1 MSFKWSPEGSGQSAA
16 DGQLCSTRAFRN
28 PGSLPQFPWYS
39 RVLSS
44 CAWLKLGHFHVYI
57 PAYRSQEMRVSAQT
71 SKEHLPQLF
80 ILFFWKYFCFL
91 ALVPQHSSF
100 PSTSL
105 LTLSF
110 FAGSSSSGRPWSIGL
125 LQSDVPCHLLVFL
138 LAKKFIQVWYYR
150 QSQKDFLANP
160 IFACFSG

>member
-1 MSFKWSPEGSGQSAA
+1 MGNQQQMGSSAPQEHSGIQVPFLSFPDIPEYCPHVHDWSWATSMSTFQLIGARKW
-16 DGQLCSTRAFRN
+16 
-28 PGSLPQFPWYS
+28 GSL
-39 RVLSS
+39 
-44 CAWLKLGHFHVYI
+44 LKPL
-57 PAYRSQEMRVSAQT
+57 RS
-71 SKEHLPQLF
+71 
-80 ILFFWKYFCFL
+80 IC
-91 ALVPQHSSF
+91 HSSSF
-100 PSTSL
+100 SFSGNTFVFWLWCHSTLHFL
-105 LTLSF
+105 LPLCWLSVS